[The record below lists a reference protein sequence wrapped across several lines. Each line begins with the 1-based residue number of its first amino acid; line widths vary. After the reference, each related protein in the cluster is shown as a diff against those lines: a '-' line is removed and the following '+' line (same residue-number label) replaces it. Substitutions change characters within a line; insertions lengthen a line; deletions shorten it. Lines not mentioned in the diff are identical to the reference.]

1 MEVLKRSAHGY
12 AQDPTKNLD
21 FGRFEGCGN
30 PDVALI
36 VAAFERTAGCWKQFA
51 LSDVEIDRIKKK
63 KVVRLEFEEPNKFF
77 INENFDSYDYDFY
90 KVLTLCPYTATYL
103 NRLQGELRRVPIFFP
118 FNYSH
123 TPIITEKKYDVI
135 YTGHIVSQHV
145 LKDLKTISRFNY
157 RLVSNSKHALV
168 TNRGVDY
175 NEKLTLISQSR
186 ITLVHNLLYPTF
198 RHLRNIWNYPE
209 WQNNLAFSELP
220 PPWRMAR
227 FFTNRSAMVVPQL
240 KSRAFEAAFSRSLI
254 LCKRDPFNII
264 EKYFEPEKEF
274 IYFDE
279 GCLSEAVA
287 RILQSYG
294 DYQPVID
301 RAFERAKKEYTTDAF
316 FHKFLRD
323 IK

>member
-1 MEVLKRSAHGY
+1 MEIIKRSEHGY
-12 AQDPTKNLD
+12 TQDPTKN
-21 FGRFEGCGN
+21 FGFERYEQQGN
-30 PDVALI
+30 ADVALI
-36 VAAFERTAGCWKQFA
+36 VAGFEKIACWEHLG
-51 LSDVEIDRIKKK
+51 LSDDEIKRVKNKKL
-63 KVVRLEFEEPNKFF
+63 VRLEFEEPNKFF
-77 INENFDSYDYDFY
+77 IGEDFNLYDHDFY

-103 NRLQGELRRVPIFFP
+103 NRLQREPRRVPIFFP
-118 FNYSH
+118 FNDSH

-135 YTGHIVSQHV
+135 YTGHIVSQPV
-145 LKDLKTISRFNY
+145 LNDLKTISRFNY

-209 WQNNLAFSELP
+209 WQSNLAFSELP
-220 PPWRMAR
+220 PPWRMTR

-287 RILQSYG
+287 RILQSYS